1 MFTLLTMNR
10 ESEGE
15 PEPDTYENRADKDQ
29 RKRTRRF

>member
-1 MFTLLTMNR
+1 MNR

-29 RKRTRRF
+29 RKEQDDFSQGRFT